1 MDPRTKNNELT
12 VNEEIEIL
20 SAEVEVNYRSDEN
33 SYNEYHIVFPDEL

>member
-20 SAEVEVNYRSDEN
+20 SAEVEANYRNDEY
-33 SYNEYHIVFPDEL
+33 SYNEYHIVFPEEL